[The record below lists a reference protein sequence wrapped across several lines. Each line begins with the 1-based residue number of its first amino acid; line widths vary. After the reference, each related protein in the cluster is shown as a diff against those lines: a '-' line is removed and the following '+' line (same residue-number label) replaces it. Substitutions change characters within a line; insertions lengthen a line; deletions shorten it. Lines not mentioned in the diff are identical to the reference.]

1 MATEFDRAILNPF
14 GSEPQ
19 MKVIAISPEVLK
31 PFANHPFKLYEGQRL
46 NDFIQDIEEH
56 GILSPVLV
64 RKIDDEK
71 YHYEILA
78 GHNRVNAALE
88 LGMSTVPVII
98 CIPKNDE
105 EAMEIFPLWSYRD
118 RVICSPR
125 LPQTHYIERLGLNL

>member
-1 MATEFDRAILNPF
+1 MATEFDRAMLNPF

-88 LGMSTVPVII
+88 LGLSTV
-98 CIPKNDE
+98 
-105 EAMEIFPLWSYRD
+105 
-118 RVICSPR
+118 
-125 LPQTHYIERLGLNL
+125 